1 MAMTMQ
7 RRTSL
12 AATVP
17 TRRSHA
23 GVRACAFIFA
33 LLAANAALAD
43 FARFGPVLPEDSGV
57 VAVSQPSADAS
68 LARESRPLFPDAA
81 RPEARAESAGPGHAV
96 AQEAPRTAA
105 ALVVVLAIAAAIFLG
120 LRAIAKRTGGFAAM
134 LGPGGRAPAGVL
146 EVLGR
151 YPVGRGQT
159 LVILK
164 LDRRVLLVSQTGGGR
179 LGGGGFQTLC
189 ELSEPDDVA
198 SILRKTRDESSESMS
213 SRFQQM
219 LKTFDRGHESRGAD
233 PTRIVTSIAP
243 APIRVRPA
251 PPAPSSPATPMT
263 GRDAAAALRS
273 RLDALRQAEAASV
286 ELSQASRL
294 REVRA

>member
-1 MAMTMQ
+1 MLAIGFGVAAMM
-7 RRTSL
+7 L
-12 AATVP
+12 LVP
-17 TRRSHA
+17 A
-23 GVRACAFIFA
+23 GGASEG
-33 LLAANAALAD
+33 
-43 FARFGPVLPEDSGV
+43 FGPLYPQASSV
-57 VAVSQPSADAS
+57 VMADAGS
-68 LARESRPLFPDAA
+68 PQVRESRPLMPAPPS
-81 RPEARAESAGPGHAV
+81 RSPGGQGTGAGEMV
-96 AQEAPRTAA
+96 AKEAPRTAG

-159 LVILK
+159 LVLLK

-179 LGGGGFQTLC
+179 FGGGGFQTLC

-219 LKTFDRGHESRGAD
+219 LKAFDRGHESRGVD
-233 PTRIVTSIAP
+233 PTRIVTSISP
-243 APIRVRPA
+243 EPIRVRPA
-251 PPAPSSPATPMT
+251 RAPEAAASSATGAMMT